1 MSAVVDNIPL
11 TFWLTFV
18 QGDSSEAEYD
28 SGEESDVNLDW
39 LPDPDKIYG
48 GKSRDADSDQD
59 SSQSE
64 EEDDSAEE
72 RR

>member
-1 MSAVVDNIPL
+1 MS
-11 TFWLTFV
+11 FV

-48 GKSRDADSDQD
+48 GKSGDADSDRD
-59 SSQSE
+59 SIQSD
-64 EEDDSAEE
+64 EEDDSDEE

>member
-1 MSAVVDNIPL
+1 VQFS
-11 TFWLTFV
+11 FV

-48 GKSRDADSDQD
+48 KSEDANSDQD

-64 EEDDSAEE
+64 EEEDDSAEE